1 MKSIIDSIKPVIKN
15 SKFVHINE
23 QCILDFAKNVT
34 EKDFNESGFGSES
47 ALPKTSSEE
56 EQIAKGFVI
65 SSINICY
72 WGEPKWTVNID
83 GKFYDGGFGMLFS
96 IKNAIKNGY
105 GLLNPRYLKDLP
117 EKDLAKIF
125 KGNVEIPL
133 FQERL
138 RMLRELG
145 KNTLEKYNGS
155 FKKIVEQA
163 SGNATKIVELLAK
176 DFPHV
181 FNDVVNYHGHEV
193 KFYKKAQLVP
203 SHLFNIKK
211 LGLISIPL
219 NGYNEL
225 TAFADYK
232 VPQLLRKFGILEYV
246 DKLADKVDNKIE
258 IESGSDEEIEI
269 RANTV
274 WAIEL
279 VTKIL
284 KKKFPHTNAAEVDG
298 IFWSKGQTKSPDDKP
313 YHRTRTIWY

>member
-1 MKSIIDSIKPVIKN
+1 MKSVINSIQPVIKN
-15 SKFVHINE
+15 SKFVHTNE
-23 QCILDFAKNVT
+23 QVILDFAKNVT

-47 ALPKTSSEE
+47 ALPKTATEE
-56 EQIAKGFVI
+56 EQIALGFVT

-72 WGEPKWTVNID
+72 WGEPKWTVKID
-83 GKFYDGGFGMLFS
+83 GKSYDGGFGMLFAV
-96 IKNAIKNGY
+96 KNAIKNGY
-105 GLLNPRYLKDLP
+105 DLLNPKYLSVLP

-133 FQERL
+133 FHERL

-163 SGNATKIVELLAK
+163 SGNATKIVELLVY
-176 DFPHV
+176 DFPNV
-181 FNDVVNYHGHEV
+181 FDDIANYHGHEV
-193 KFYKKAQLVP
+193 KFYKKAQLIP

-211 LGLISIPL
+211 LGFISVPL
-219 NGYNEL
+219 NGYDEL

-246 DKLADKVDNKIE
+246 DKLANKVDNKIE
-258 IESGSDEEIEI
+258 LISGSDEEIEI
-269 RANTV
+269 RANTI
-274 WAIEL
+274 WAVEL

-284 KKKFPHTNAAEVDG
+284 KQKFPHTNAAEVDG
-298 IFWSKGQTKSPDDKP
+298 IFWHKGQKKSPDDKP